1 MASLQEV
8 ALTGWATQTACQRV
22 LRPSASRK
30 RIFDCEK
37 LVVEGS
43 WEVPGT
49 VAFRE
54 LKEQEIRW
62 LRSHHPG
69 RKLLCDCRYRNPE
82 ALGYLMIYALLA
94 NPFS

>member
-8 ALTGWATQTACQRV
+8 ALTGWATQTACQQV
-22 LRPSASRK
+22 PRPSASRK
-30 RIFDCEK
+30 TIFGCGR
-37 LVVEGS
+37 LVEGS
-43 WEVPGT
+43 WEVPVT